1 MNDNKEYNLLL
12 EDIRELSKVSDK
24 DNSILF
30 EFSKRDD
37 IMNSRISILEN
48 NGTSKQELINA
59 KFDITNKFQ
68 SFITPILDEFV
79 KDNEIAL
86 NDFVDVNADNIV
98 TYRIVTYNNDQMT
111 VDGLTFDDG
120 FFIQNHV
127 SNMNS
132 KSNDKAKVKVLK
144 LDNQGMLSTYVLIG
158 IITILSIVIGL
169 LVYFE

>member
-1 MNDNKEYNLLL
+1 MNDNKEYKLLL
-12 EDIRELSKVSDK
+12 DDIRELSKVSNK

-30 EFSKRDD
+30 DFSKRDNT
-37 IMNSRISILEN
+37 MSSRISILEN
-48 NGTSKQELINA
+48 SGTSKQELINA

-86 NDFVDVNADNIV
+86 NDFVDVNGDNIV

-111 VDGLTFDDG
+111 VDGLTFDDA
-120 FFIQNHV
+120 FYIQNHV
-127 SNMNS
+127 GDINA
-132 KSNDKAKVKVLK
+132 KSTEKAKVKTLQ
-144 LDNQGMLSTYVLIG
+144 LDNQGMLSTYLLIA
-158 IITILSIVIGL
+158 IITVLSIVIGL